1 MAGVVYLVTGGQ
13 EQNVNGRWLD
23 QFIQSN
29 GRGIRYIGYGA
40 LAFLSL
46 YILAPSVSSL
56 IIGKDM
62 FSSHS
67 KRSDR
72 TTTGLI
78 NNRNDCFANS
88 SIQALSALPR
98 LTGYLNDILGQ
109 AYQLAYHLEKKSEA
123 SKELHKTKEPSP
135 GPSAPHAEN
144 RSPEELER
152 QHQEHDRHHN
162 HLAPPQ
168 HQPEAA
174 TPKAELE
181 QNPLDVHVSS
191 MVDIPENRPG
201 LSKFKSTNTIT
212 TLKDEEDGDDETPNM
227 NASREAGDRKDSNG
241 EEEGYTPVDG
251 SNLPKLPLH
260 RSLASM
266 LEQLQRTITTP
277 RYLSIW
283 PLLHSL
289 EVIFNARISS
299 GQNDAHELTQVIL
312 ETLQKENN
320 KICEFVK
327 NQELSINIPDIPF
340 RGKSAD
346 HLVCTACRNSS
357 KVRVTQFNMLPL
369 AVPQAISAKLAE
381 MVSDNQVESIEGYSC
396 LTCKVGKILENEKGR
411 DSSRYEVAEQNIL
424 ASLIKASPNL
434 TINDDLSEELMN
446 YINGYS
452 RDGLVTSQLK
462 STIVKKNVVVDAPQ
476 VLLIHLSRSM
486 FNGTS
491 YTRNPCAVNFD
502 EILHLQEQVIQND
515 RCVGINSVPYQL
527 KAIVKHA
534 GSHSQGHYQC
544 YRHKPDLV
552 KDIHT
557 HAVINRTPVIDA
569 NLINIHDPQDSKE
582 VAATEM
588 MEPPPVKQISDPP
601 SDLGGNHVSSS
612 TDVSNT
618 SDQNDPDDYVF
629 DNDDSSKMSRKPS
642 AFKKITNFLSRRS
655 SVSSPS
661 LDTPDASESENVGRG
676 RRSTTSRNTGDYSR
690 NSSVARSSN
699 DLKESGVVPKQ
710 GRSRS
715 RTNSTSSMQ
724 SSRSRASSISSDKSS
739 SDLSAVTS
747 SESNNYGTTP
757 SASDT
762 DNISG
767 TDPMTRKRHLKKI
780 KSVLKYPYWSIS
792 DTVVHEAKPE
802 EVLNETKY
810 VYMLFY
816 ERMNA

>member
-1 MAGVVYLVTGGQ
+1 MAGVVYLVSRGQ
-13 EQNVNGRWLD
+13 EQNVNGQWLD
-23 QFIQSN
+23 RFIQSN
-29 GRGIRYIGYGA
+29 GRGIRYIGYGV
-40 LAFLSL
+40 LAAVSIYVLV
-46 YILAPSVSSL
+46 PSISSL

-78 NNRNDCFANS
+78 NNKNDCFANS
-88 SIQALSALPR
+88 SVQALSALPR
-98 LTGYLNDILGQ
+98 LTTYLNDILSQ
-109 AYQLAYHLEKKSEA
+109 ASQMVCHLEKDDDTSEEVP
-123 SKELHKTKEPSP
+123 KVREPSP
-135 GPSAPHAEN
+135 APSAPPSIN
-144 RSPEELER
+144 KSPEELEQ
-152 QHQEHDRHHN
+152 QHQEHAHHHN
-162 HLAPPQ
+162 HLTPPQ
-168 HQPEAA
+168 HQTEGA

-181 QNPLDVHVSS
+181 QNPLDMHVSS
-191 MVDIPENRPG
+191 MVNMSTNRPG
-201 LSKFKSTNTIT
+201 LPELKSTNTIT
-212 TLKDEEDGDDETPNM
+212 TLKDEEDNGDETPEM
-227 NASREAGDRKDSNG
+227 SVKREASGGEDSGD
-241 EEEGYTPVDG
+241 TPVDG

-266 LEQLQRTITTP
+266 LEQLQRPITAP
-277 RYLSIW
+277 RHLSVW

-320 KICEFVK
+320 KVREFVK
-327 NQELSINIPDIPF
+327 NRELPINIPEIPF

-411 DSSRYEVAEQNIL
+411 DPSRYETTEQNIL
-424 ASLIKASPNL
+424 ASLTKAFPNL
-434 TINDDLSEELMN
+434 TINDDLSEDLMN
-446 YINGYS
+446 YINGYN

-462 STIVKKNVVVDAPQ
+462 STIVKKNVVVDTPQ

-515 RCVGINSVPYQL
+515 RCVGINNVTYQL
-527 KAIVKHA
+527 KAIVKHS

-552 KDIHT
+552 KDIDT
-557 HAVINRTPVIDA
+557 HAVINRTPVIDV

-582 VAATEM
+582 AAATEM
-588 MEPPPVKQISDPP
+588 MEPPPVKQTCDSP
-601 SDLGGNHVSSS
+601 SNLSS
-612 TDVSNT
+612 TSLSGSTDLSNT
-618 SDQNDPDDYVF
+618 NDQNDSEDYVL
-629 DNDDSSKMSRKPS
+629 DNDDSSKVSRKPS
-642 AFKKITNFLSRRS
+642 AFRKITNFLSRRS
-655 SVSSPS
+655 SVSNPS
-661 LDTPDASESENVGRG
+661 LDTPDASESENVSRG
-676 RRSTTSRNTGDYSR
+676 RRSTASRNTGDRSR
-690 NSSVARSSN
+690 TSSAVRNSNNPRESSVASR
-699 DLKESGVVPKQ
+699 Q

-715 RTNSTSSMQ
+715 RANSTSSVQ
-724 SSRSRASSISSDKSS
+724 SPRSRASSVSSDRSS

-747 SESNNYGTTP
+747 SESNNYGTTT

-762 DNISG
+762 DSISG
-767 TDPMTRKRHLKKI
+767 ADPMTRKRHLKRI

-802 EVLNETKY
+802 EVLNEHKY

-816 ERMNA
+816 ERVSA